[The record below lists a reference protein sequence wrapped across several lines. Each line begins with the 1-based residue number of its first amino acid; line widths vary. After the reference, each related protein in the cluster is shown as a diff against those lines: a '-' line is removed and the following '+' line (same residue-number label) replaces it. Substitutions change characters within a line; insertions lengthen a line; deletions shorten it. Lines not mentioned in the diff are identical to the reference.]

1 MLSEEAALRDHMNL
15 TSPRV
20 MPLCHLTE
28 GLRAKYPTH
37 AKAPAAAG
45 VPPNLTHLE
54 VFNYGKAVVL
64 VIYIT
69 GFKQHLTI
77 PKSSNMSPC
86 LMVANSAGGSCS
98 RAGLL
103 RQKSSWP
110 QLHCELAGKVT
121 ADVTFQ
127 MTFLCVTSEPPLP
140 KPAVLYF

>member
-20 MPLCHLTE
+20 MPLCHLTK

-64 VIYIT
+64 VI
-69 GFKQHLTI
+69 
-77 PKSSNMSPC
+77 C
-86 LMVANSAGGSCS
+86 
-98 RAGLL
+98 
-103 RQKSSWP
+103 
-110 QLHCELAGKVT
+110 
-121 ADVTFQ
+121 
-127 MTFLCVTSEPPLP
+127 
-140 KPAVLYF
+140 